1 MPELPE
7 VETTKRGI
15 EPFLEE
21 KSFVNCITNNPSL
34 RIPFDSNSFLLI
46 KNKRIKNITRI
57 AKYISIEF
65 SNNSRL
71 IIHLGMT
78 GTLRVSDKV
87 ISLKH
92 DHIIFGIN
100 DGKFLIY
107 NDPRR
112 FGLIKILNKDEEFF
126 LIDNN
131 GPDPFEK
138 HVDAEFLFQ
147 KIKNRKT
154 NVKAILLNN
163 KIISGIGN
171 IYASEILFDSKISP
185 KKLAN
190 RLTVNQCQRIIKSSK
205 RVLNKAIKAGGTTLK
220 DYFNAES
227 RPGYFK
233 NKLFVYGRDGESCKL
248 CKSKI
253 KHIVQNNRSTYFCTT
268 CQRS

>member
-112 FGLIKILNKDEEFF
+112 FGLIKILNKGDEFN
-126 LIDNN
+126 LIDN
-131 GPDPFEK
+131 
-138 HVDAEFLFQ
+138 LSL
-147 KIKNRKT
+147 I
-154 NVKAILLNN
+154 
-163 KIISGIGN
+163 
-171 IYASEILFDSKISP
+171 
-185 KKLAN
+185 
-190 RLTVNQCQRIIKSSK
+190 
-205 RVLNKAIKAGGTTLK
+205 
-220 DYFNAES
+220 
-227 RPGYFK
+227 
-233 NKLFVYGRDGESCKL
+233 
-248 CKSKI
+248 
-253 KHIVQNNRSTYFCTT
+253 HI
-268 CQRS
+268 

>member
-15 EPFLEE
+15 EPYLINR
-21 KSFVNCITNNPSL
+21 SFINCKIYNGSL
-34 RIPFDSNSFLLI
+34 RIPFAIDSFLNI
-46 KNKRIKNITRI
+46 KNEQIKNITRI

-65 SNNSRL
+65 SNKSKL

-78 GTLRVSDKV
+78 GTLRITDKMV
-87 ISLKH
+87 NLKH
-92 DHIIFGIN
+92 DHVIFTTN
-100 DGKFLIY
+100 DSKYFIY

-112 FGLIKILNKDEEFF
+112 FGLLKILNEGDKFH

-131 GPDPFEK
+131 GPDPFQSI
-138 HVDAEFLFQ
+138 VDAKFLF
-147 KIKNRKT
+147 KKTRNRKS

-185 KKLAN
+185 RKYGNKLT
-190 RLTVNQCQRIIKSSK
+190 LSQCQRIIKSSK
-205 RVLNKAIKAGGTTLK
+205 KVLKKAIKAGGTTLN

-227 RPGYFK
+227 KPGYFK
-233 NKLFVYGRDGESCKL
+233 NKLNVYGRDGESCKV

-253 KHIVQNNRSTYFCTT
+253 KHITQNNRSTYFCVT
-268 CQRS
+268 CQKS

>member
-1 MPELPE
+1 ME
-7 VETTKRGI
+7 
-15 EPFLEE
+15 
-21 KSFVNCITNNPSL
+21 SSL
-34 RIPFDSNSFLLI
+34 
-46 KNKRIKNITRI
+46 
-57 AKYISIEF
+57 Y
-65 SNNSRL
+65 
-71 IIHLGMT
+71 
-78 GTLRVSDKV
+78 
-87 ISLKH
+87 
-92 DHIIFGIN
+92 
-100 DGKFLIY
+100 
-107 NDPRR
+107 DPRR
-112 FGLIKILNKDEEFF
+112 FGLIKILNRGDEFN

-190 RLTVNQCQRIIKSSK
+190 RLTVNQCQKIIKSSK
-205 RVLNKAIKAGGTTLK
+205 KVLNKAIKAGGTTLK

-233 NKLFVYGRDGESCKL
+233 NKLNVYGRDGESCKV
-248 CKSKI
+248 CKSKLNTLFKI
-253 KHIVQNNRSTYFCTT
+253 IEALIFALLVKRANLLFQSRFYGNMYKF
-268 CQRS
+268 